1 MGVEIFAYNGKE
13 RKGREPFISAAPW
26 KCQPKYAGTRKLR
39 GLRAAKQPSG
49 TVPSENR
56 GTRSVA
62 GERRKSAVVQ
72 KNHAGMKAGMPR
84 MARACLVQSFRV
96 RLKPHARAK
105 NCHFSVAVGTRKTG
119 DL

>member
-1 MGVEIFAYNGKE
+1 LESMGVESFAGG
-13 RKGREPFISAAPW
+13 GRQRGAFISAARW
-26 KCQPKYAGTRKLR
+26 KCQPNH
-39 GLRAAKQPSG
+39 AKQPSG
-49 TVPSENR
+49 TVPPENR

-72 KNHAGMKAGMPR
+72 KNHGRMKAGAPR
-84 MARACLVQSFRV
+84 MARAGLVQSFRV

-105 NCHFSVAVGTRKTG
+105 NCQFSVMVGIRKNG

>member
-13 RKGREPFISAAPW
+13 RKGREPFISAARW
-26 KCQPKYAGTRKLR
+26 KCQPNH
-39 GLRAAKQPSG
+39 AKQPSG
-49 TVPSENR
+49 TVPPENR

-72 KNHAGMKAGMPR
+72 KNHGRMKAGAPR
-84 MARACLVQSFRV
+84 MARACFVQSFWV
-96 RLKPHARAK
+96 RLKPHARGR
-105 NCHFSVAVGTRKTG
+105 NCQLSVMVGIPQNR